1 MQSVGKFVH
10 INAAIKFD
18 LPDLSEFISDDESDF
33 FEDEDDDF
41 DIESPVPNQGE
52 QDQSKGS
59 GHDEL

>member
-1 MQSVGKFVH
+1 MH